1 MQISMKRKQTN
12 YIIIALTILVYAV
25 FYIHDGV
32 VWGVDTAGYQNMVLS
47 REPGYSLLMRVFLV
61 IFGER
66 YFAQVLVFCQMLLSC
81 AVTCILTFTVESIW
95 ELKALSIY
103 IIWGI
108 QVVFLL
114 LCRFGSGL
122 SAIYPSTVLTEGVT
136 YSLYF
141 LYFKALLQLN
151 REMSKKR
158 LAEVM
163 FYCIL
168 MMLVRTQLII
178 SFLGIMALW
187 FLKAVFKHVSW
198 KKWFLIVGSSL
209 VSILFVIS
217 MDKLYT
223 RILYGVPT
231 GVVGSSSF
239 FFVSG
244 IYGAQEED
252 AELFDDPEER
262 LIFTDIYALCDAEKA
277 NIQYAGNGFL
287 GGVSYYGNRFDVI
300 KYSIANV
307 YLQQYYEMQGI
318 DDPVEQEILTDDMYK
333 RIGMPLFLDNI
344 GVKVRISLQDITRSM
359 MRTIAKAMLIL
370 IPYVILAYGI
380 YVFLMFKLFRRHG
393 EHMTAWA
400 GLFVLLMLLGNALV
414 LSILIFGEPRYL
426 LYNMAPFYIMGYL
439 MLREVTLKKKG
450 VQSDDSGVVSSHME

>member
-1 MQISMKRKQTN
+1 MPEKRKLTN
-12 YIIIALTILVYAV
+12 YIIIALTILIYAF

-32 VWGVDTAGYQNMVLS
+32 VRGVDTAGYQNMVLS
-47 REPGYSLLMRVFLV
+47 REPGYSLLIRFFLV

-66 YFAQVLVFCQMLLSC
+66 YFAGILVLCQMLLAC
-81 AVTCILTFTVESIW
+81 TATCLLTFTIKSIW
-95 ELKALSIY
+95 KLNSISTG
-103 IIWGI
+103 IVWGI
-108 QVVFLL
+108 QIVFLL
-114 LCRFGSGL
+114 LCRLGSGRA
-122 SAIYPSTVLTEGVT
+122 AIYPSTVLTEGVT

-141 LYFKALLQLN
+141 LYFKAVLQLN

-163 FYCIL
+163 LYCTL

-178 SFLGIMALW
+178 TFLGLMALW
-187 FLKAVFKHVSW
+187 FIKAVFKHVPW
-198 KKWFLIVGSSL
+198 KKWLLIVGSSL

-244 IYGAQEED
+244 MYGAQKED
-252 AELFDDPEER
+252 AELFEDPEER

-277 NIQYAGNGFL
+277 NVQYAEDGFL
-287 GGVSYYGNRFDVI
+287 GEAGYYGNHFDVI
-300 KYSIANV
+300 KYNIANT
-307 YLQQYYEMQGI
+307 YLQQYYEKQGI
-318 DDPVEQEILTDDMYK
+318 DDPVEREILTDEMFK
-333 RIGMPLFLDNI
+333 RVGMPLFWNNI
-344 GVKVRISLQDITRSM
+344 GVKVKISLQDIAGSM
-359 MRTIAKAMLIL
+359 MRTIAKASFIL
-370 IPYVILAYGI
+370 IPYVLLAYGI
-380 YVFLMFKLFRRHG
+380 YLFLMFKLFRKHG
-393 EHMTAWA
+393 EHMTVWA
-400 GLFVLLMLLGNALV
+400 GLFVLLMLLGNALA